1 MKNKMRELR
10 KLKNLSQKSLSES
23 LNVSR
28 QTVISIEN
36 GKYDPSLK
44 LGMKIA
50 DFFDSR
56 VEEIFFLEE

>member
-1 MKNKMRELR
+1 MRELR
-10 KLKNLSQKSLSES
+10 KQKNLSQKGLSES

-44 LGMKIA
+44 LSMRIA
-50 DFFDSR
+50 QFFDR
-56 VEEIFFLEE
+56 KVEDIFVLEE